1 MPKNIGAP
9 LTFTNVQPKREVT
22 NFTVFVAYDAAGI
35 PHLSAIGNGLIR
47 VRDGSGN
54 VIYTDPAGEQA
65 IGMYQDGQI
74 TGTLRTSFLSAITT
88 LDAQ

>member
-1 MPKNIGAP
+1 MPKNIGSP

-22 NFTVFVAYDAAGI
+22 SFTVFVTYDTAGT

-65 IGMYQDGQI
+65 IGMYQDAQI
-74 TGTLRTSFLSAITT
+74 TGTLRTAFLSAITT